1 MYATFFSTE
10 LYMHIYATFQGI
22 IAHPG
27 TNQLNLDQFH
37 STVKE
42 SPNTLYTFET
52 SFKEEISEISSA
64 RWKKQY
70 VRFFN
75 KENFLTPQKMQ
86 NLGLFVFFL
95 QSGTI
100 RLCIRSFY
108 Q

>member
-1 MYATFFSTE
+1 MLLSFLLNYI
-10 LYMHIYATFQGI
+10 YIYATFQGI

-52 SFKEEISEISSA
+52 SFKEEIA

-75 KENFLTPQKMQ
+75 KENFLTPKKCK
-86 NLGLFVFFL
+86 
-95 QSGTI
+95 I
-100 RLCIRSFY
+100 
-108 Q
+108 